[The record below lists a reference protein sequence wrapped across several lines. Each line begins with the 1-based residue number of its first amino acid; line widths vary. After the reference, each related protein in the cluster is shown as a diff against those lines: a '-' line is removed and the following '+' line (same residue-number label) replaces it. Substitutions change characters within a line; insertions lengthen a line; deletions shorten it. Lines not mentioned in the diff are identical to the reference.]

1 MWLKHPMLEEQ
12 KCGKRNVLNYLG
24 FCIPCSVIFIYPKD
38 GSKSSKHLDLGMEW
52 SKLWKQKYDKKGNRE
67 NSFEAVT
74 TIWVKNMKDLN

>member
-52 SKLWKQKYDKKGNRE
+52 SKL
-67 NSFEAVT
+67 
-74 TIWVKNMKDLN
+74 